1 MDALADVRGAGGL
14 QPPLWAAKKILTGF
28 SPAQNSRPA
37 EAQSRRPHGLTESR
51 PHAEQTHRCSAAS
64 GFSSRR
70 RSIAPRR
77 RPPRLLA
84 GSRLACSRV
93 APPLAPRPLA
103 ASPPSRPLCSAH
115 RPVAQRPAT
124 ARTGTAAPGGR
135 SQQRA
140 AGSLQPART
149 GVGVA
154 VVVVALVVSLCFIVS
169 RLPVSRGR
177 HSWVAAPSSLQV
189 ISSTTAS

>member
-1 MDALADVRGAGGL
+1 VGC
-14 QPPLWAAKKILTGF
+14 KKILTVF
-28 SPAQNSRPA
+28 SPAQKPASRGDGLTA
-37 EAQSRRPHGLTESR
+37 RRPDASPQR
-51 PHAEQTHRCSAAS
+51 SSCVAQAQHRAPPPPAAP
-64 GFSSRR
+64 
-70 RSIAPRR
+70 PRR
-77 RPPRLLA
+77 LAARLLA
-84 GSRLACSRV
+84 RRAS
-93 APPLAPRPLA
+93 PRS
-103 ASPPSRPLCSAH
+103 SPPSRPLCSAH
-115 RPVAQRPAT
+115 RP